1 MPKVK
6 EQVLVGVGALYRA
19 PVGSTVP
26 NHFAAPPSPWV
37 HVGYTDGGVTLEYD
51 TEQQDIEVDQE
62 LDPIDT
68 IVTRRNATLATTL
81 AQMNAENL
89 QLAYGGGTI
98 TPVDPD
104 SIPASGDEYD
114 QFTPPEVGED
124 DKVMLLL
131 DGVDEEDRPVRLI
144 IREAKRE
151 GGSTINFRKAEKAS
165 VSVTFR
171 ALKPA
176 ATDDPTPIFPP
187 TLEFR
192 VKNLPAA

>member
-6 EQVLVGVGALYRA
+6 EQVLVGVGVLYRA
-19 PVGSTVP
+19 EVGATVP
-26 NHFAAPPSPWV
+26 DHFDAPASPWV

-81 AQMNAENL
+81 AQMSAANL

-98 TPVDPD
+98 TSVDPD
-104 SIPASGDEYD
+104 STPGSGDEYD
-114 QFTPPEVGED
+114 QYTPPDVGED
-124 DKVMLLL
+124 AKVALLF
-131 DGVDEEDRPVRLI
+131 DGIDEEDRPVRLI

-151 GGSTINFRKAEKAS
+151 GGSTVNFRKAEKAS
-165 VSVTFR
+165 ISVTWR

-176 ATDDPTPIFPP
+176 ATNDPTPVFPP

-192 VKNLPAA
+192 VKQLGA